1 MGEKI
6 GKTKEVVGYATGD
19 RKVEAK
25 GRVEEKIADPDAP
38 ITEETEEAIGKEEL
52 DVRKDHGEYRPDP
65 GRPDPGRPDRPGSST
80 R

>member
-52 DVRKDHGEYRPDP
+52 DVRTEHCEYRPERT
-65 GRPDPGRPDRPGSST
+65 RPDRPRPGSST
-80 R
+80 P